1 MSFNKREVI
10 EQLKFEIAMI
20 RDGGYRPR
28 VHHPR
33 EEPRIFRDSI
43 TCLNVAL
50 PHKEEP
56 CSACLLCDFVPP
68 GKIQEEFAC
77 HHIPLNE
84 KGDTVETLA
93 REGDQE
99 KLEAALL
106 SWLYATI
113 ARLEKE
119 LAQEEAAASPLS
131 N

>member
-1 MSFNKREVI
+1 MSFNKRELI
-10 EQLKFEIAMI
+10 QQLKFEIAMI

-33 EEPRIFRDSI
+33 EEPRVFRDSI

-50 PHKEEP
+50 KEKQEP
-56 CSACLLCDFVPP
+56 CSACLLCEFVPA

-84 KGDTVETLA
+84 KGDTVESLA
-93 REGDQE
+93 KADDPD

-106 SWLYATI
+106 SWLYSAI
-113 ARLEKE
+113 SKLEKE
-119 LAQEEAAASPLS
+119 VAQEESAATPVR

>member
-1 MSFNKREVI
+1 MSFTKRELI
-10 EQLKFEIAMI
+10 QQLKFEIAMI

-28 VHHPR
+28 VHHPH

-50 PHKEEP
+50 PAKKEP
-56 CSACLLCDFVPP
+56 CSACLLCEFVPTA
-68 GKIQEEFAC
+68 KIQEEFAC

-84 KGDTVETLA
+84 KGDTVESLA
-93 REGDQE
+93 KEDNPD

-106 SWLYATI
+106 SWLYSAI
-113 ARLEKE
+113 SNLEKE
-119 LAQEEAAASPLS
+119 VAQEEAASPLP

>member
-1 MSFNKREVI
+1 MSFTKRELI
-10 EQLKFEIAMI
+10 QQLKFEIAMI

-33 EEPRIFRDSI
+33 EEPRVFRDSI
-43 TCLNVAL
+43 TCLNVTL
-50 PHKEEP
+50 KQKQEP
-56 CSACLLCDFVPP
+56 CSACLLCEFVPS

-84 KGDTVETLA
+84 KGETVESLSKDA
-93 REGDQE
+93 DPD

-106 SWLYATI
+106 SWLYGAI
-113 ARLEKE
+113 SKLEKE
-119 LAQEEAAASPLS
+119 LAQEESASAPRP